1 MRISAIALLF
11 CSALVL
17 TACVGGPLDP
27 NPFNRPGQWT
37 MNAAPLENT
46 AQEVDDKSDLIQGKS
61 DSSSNGVAATAAI
74 DQALGEPAGTAA
86 GLQKAPQTISFSS
99 GS

>member
-1 MRISAIALLF
+1 MRIPAIALLL

-17 TACVGGPLDP
+17 TACVGPLDP
-27 NPFNRPGQWT
+27 NPFNRPGNWA

-46 AQEVDDKSDLIQGKS
+46 AVQVNDKSDLIQGKS

>member
-1 MRISAIALLF
+1 MRIPAIALLI

-17 TACVGGPLDP
+17 TACVGPLDP
-27 NPFNRPGQWT
+27 NPYNRPNNWA

-46 AQEVDDKSDLIQGKS
+46 AVQVDDKSDLIQGKS
-61 DSSSNGVAATAAI
+61 DPTSLGVPATAAI
-74 DQALGEPAGTAA
+74 DQALGEPSGSAA
-86 GLQKAPQTISFSS
+86 GLQKAPAAISFSA

>member
-1 MRISAIALLF
+1 MRIPALALLL

-17 TACVGGPLDP
+17 TACVGPLDP
-27 NPFNRPGQWT
+27 NPFNRPNNWA

-46 AQEVDDKSDLIQGKS
+46 AVQADDKADLIQGKS
-61 DSSSNGVAATAAI
+61 DNTSIGVPATAAI
-74 DQALGEPAGTAA
+74 DQALGEPNGTAA
-86 GLQKAPQTISFSS
+86 GLQKPPAALSFTA